1 MMVRTIAF
9 LVGAILLSGPML
21 ASAQTQQD
29 QSAAIDALKKRQ
41 SNVERQRTP
50 VATKLSAMDYQ
61 RLSRQR
67 ARVQALIDRMEAGQ
81 SVSPDEIDRALGLA
95 ENR

>member
-21 ASAQTQQD
+21 ASAQQHG
-29 QSAAIDALKKRQ
+29 QSAAIADLRKRQ
-41 SNVERQRTP
+41 SNVERQRAN
-50 VATKLSAMDYQ
+50 VATKLSAADYQ
-61 RLSRQR
+61 RLGRQR

-81 SVSPDEIDRALGLA
+81 SVSPDEIDRALGLT
-95 ENR
+95 ETR